1 MPVIENPVLRG
12 FHPDPSILRV
22 KDDFFLATSTF
33 EWFPG
38 VQVYHSTDLVNWNL
52 AARPLD
58 RVSQLNLYGIPP
70 SGGVWAPC
78 LSYDNGLFYLVYTNT
93 MVGVG
98 GLGSH
103 TAFKDAHNFVITAPQ
118 ISGPWSE
125 PVYLNSS
132 GFDPSLFHDDDG
144 RKWLVNMLWDYRTG
158 KNQFAGIV
166 LQEYDHEHQKLVGE
180 IKNIFKGT
188 DIGVTEGPHLYK
200 RNGWYYLLTAEGG
213 TSYEHAVTLA
223 RSKKIDGPY
232 ELHPKNPIVTGVK
245 DREGLKKAKAMGKD
259 IGPYLHKGLQKAGH
273 ASICPWK
280 DNEWILAHLCGR
292 PLPGSLYCPLGRET
306 ALQKIIWKDDD
317 WPYPVS
323 DKPEMTVEFTGTKVE
338 RRTNKKY
345 FTDFD
350 EAEPPDEFQTLRVP
364 LGENFSLGK
373 RKGYARLYGQ
383 ESPVSPFQQTLI
395 ARRVEEFTFYAET
408 CIEFSPKSY
417 NTMAG
422 LILRYDDNNQYYL
435 RISKNDDNNT
445 SLGILVYDRRHF
457 SMPVQQEPVISTDA
471 VYLAVQMAYNKIQ
484 FFFSE
489 DKAAWHAIGPVLE
502 SKVLSDDYVVPMGFT
517 GMFVGIACHDVNG
530 TKHYADFDYFLYE
543 ETEKHKI

>member
-1 MPVIENPVLRG
+1 MPLVENPILRG

-22 KDDFFLATSTF
+22 KDDLYIATSTF

-98 GLGSH
+98 GIGSH
-103 TAFKDAHNFVITAPQ
+103 TAFKDTHNFVVTAPH

-125 PVYLNSS
+125 PVYLNGS

-158 KNQFAGIV
+158 KNQFAGIL

-213 TSYEHAVTLA
+213 TSYEHAVTFA

-232 ELHPKNPIVTGVK
+232 ELHPQNPIVTGVK
-245 DREGLKKAKAMGKD
+245 DREGLKKVKAMGKD
-259 IGPYLHKGLQKAGH
+259 IGPYLHEGLWKAGH
-273 ASICPWK
+273 ASICQWK

-292 PLPGSLYCPLGRET
+292 PLPGSLCCPLGRET

-323 DKPEMTVEFTGTKVE
+323 DKPEMTVDFSGAKVE
-338 RRTNKKY
+338 RRINKKY

-350 EAEPPDEFQTLRVP
+350 EAELPGEFQTLRVP
-364 LGENFSLGK
+364 LGDNLSLSK

-408 CIEFSPKSY
+408 CIEFSPKNF
-417 NTMAG
+417 NTIAG
-422 LILRYDDNNQYYL
+422 LILRYDDSDQYYL
-435 RISKNDDNNT
+435 RISKNDDNNK

-484 FFFSE
+484 FSYAE
-489 DKAAWHAIGPVLE
+489 NKNTWHAIGPVLE

-517 GMFVGIACHDVNG
+517 GMLVGIACHDVNG

-543 ETEKHKI
+543 ETEKLNI

>member
-22 KDDFFLATSTF
+22 KDEFFLATSTF

-98 GLGSH
+98 GIGSH
-103 TAFKDAHNFVITAPQ
+103 TAFKDAHNFVVTAPS

-132 GFDPSLFHDDDG
+132 GFDPSLFHDDNG

-232 ELHPKNPIVTGVK
+232 ELHPQNPIVTGVK
-245 DREGLKKAKAMGKD
+245 DREGLKSAKAMGKD

-292 PLPGSLYCPLGRET
+292 PLPGSLCCPLGRET
-306 ALQKIIWKDDD
+306 ALQKIIWRDDD

-323 DKPEMTVEFTGTKVE
+323 EKPEMTVEFTGTKVE

-364 LGENFSLGK
+364 LGENISLGK

-408 CIEFSPKSY
+408 CIEFSPKNY

-489 DKAAWHAIGPVLE
+489 DKTAWHAIGPVLE

-543 ETEKHKI
+543 KTEKHKI